1 MKRARAILVATAAA
15 FAGGCG
21 GGGEPPPPP
30 PVAEDGRLSRPEL
43 VRRANE
49 VCARSEA
56 AVALA
61 TRRGREVIDDGK
73 VTGSSDDVVADALL
87 TGARVIKPYQRRLRA
102 LKPPRNDARGWD
114 RFLDRIEDAAALFPS
129 LARAI
134 RSRDGEELSELNTKF
149 RRIAT
154 ETRPYVE
161 QYGLGR
167 CLPDAV

>member
-1 MKRARAILVATAAA
+1 M
-15 FAGGCG
+15 
-21 GGGEPPPPP
+21 
-30 PVAEDGRLSRPEL
+30 
-43 VRRANE
+43 
-49 VCARSEA
+49 
-56 AVALA
+56 
-61 TRRGREVIDDGK
+61 
-73 VTGSSDDVVADALL
+73 TGSSDEVVADALL

-102 LKPPRNDARGWD
+102 LKPPRNDARGWN

-161 QYGLGR
+161 QHGLGR

>member
-1 MKRARAILVATAAA
+1 VKRARAILVATAAA

-49 VCARSEA
+49 ICARSEA

-61 TRRGREVIDDGK
+61 TRRGREAIDEGK
-73 VTGSSDDVVADALL
+73 VTGSSDEVVADAVL

-102 LKPPRNDARGWD
+102 LKPPRNDARGWN
-114 RFLDRIEDAAALFPS
+114 RFLHRIEDAAALFPS

-134 RSRDGEELSELNTKF
+134 RSSDGAKLSELNTKF
-149 RRIAT
+149 SRIAA
-154 ETRPYVE
+154 ETRPYAE
-161 QYGLGR
+161 QYGLGK
-167 CLPDAV
+167 CLPERI